1 MELVEE
7 NLPLGTTDG
16 AVLRNRHHVRTWSP
30 PSKHERGDATESSR
44 AMMRADSD
52 AEDAVQL
59 AEDAT
64 QDGTIASAPATSTE
78 VDTAE
83 QGADTE
89 STEVTMPHRS
99 SVGEEPRAADSQT
112 QEQDKQKTVTPMS
125 EGEDGWVQVA
135 DE

>member
-1 MELVEE
+1 
-7 NLPLGTTDG
+7 
-16 AVLRNRHHVRTWSP
+16 
-30 PSKHERGDATESSR
+30 
-44 AMMRADSD
+44 MRADSD

-64 QDGTIASAPATSTE
+64 QDGTITSAPATSTE

-89 STEVTMPHRS
+89 VTMHHQS